1 MKLLEGKNALVFGVA
16 NNRSIAWGITQAF
29 HQHGANVGIS
39 YAGEVMEKRARPL
52 GESLGLGF
60 IEPCDVTRDE
70 DIAAIAEKAR
80 GHFGQVD
87 VLVHAIA
94 YAGREA
100 LTGRFHQTTREDFRV
115 ALDIS
120 AYSFIAL
127 ARAFLPILRPG
138 ASLMSM
144 TYYASEKVVPNYN
157 VMAVAKA
164 ALETITRYLAS
175 DLGAEGIRVNAISA
189 GPIRTLA
196 AAGVG
201 GFRSLYKHFVEVS
214 PLHQEISTED
224 VGGAAV
230 FLASDLSSK
239 ISGEVLFVDGG
250 FNVVG
255 IPDILSRAGAEGE
268 E

>member
-52 GESLGLGF
+52 GASLGLGF
-60 IEPCDVTRDE
+60 IEPCDVTSDQ
-70 DIAAIAEKAR
+70 DIAAVAEKAR
-80 GHFGQVD
+80 QHFGQVD

-100 LTGRFHQTTREDFRV
+100 LSGRFHQTSREDFRM

-120 AYSFIAL
+120 AYSFIGL

-164 ALETITRYLAS
+164 ALENITRYLAG
-175 DLGAEGIRVNAISA
+175 DLGAQGIRVNAISA

-196 AAGVG
+196 AAGVS
-201 GFRSLYKHFVEVS
+201 GFRDLYRHFAEAS
-214 PLHQEISTED
+214 PLHQEINIED

-230 FLASDLSSK
+230 FLASDLAAK
-239 ISGEVLFVDGG
+239 ITGEVLFVDGG
-250 FNVVG
+250 FNIVA
-255 IPDILSRAGAEGE
+255 IPDSFLRSGGEGE